1 MRSIYHIF
9 SIFLE
14 MMTTEI
20 GQIRDDVPAEFHIV
34 HHIEII
40 LMCHKYGGLSF
51 YPAVNIQKAIEDCH
65 RNS

>member
-1 MRSIYHIF
+1 
-9 SIFLE
+9 

-51 YPAVNIQKAIEDCH
+51 YTAVNIQKAMDDCH